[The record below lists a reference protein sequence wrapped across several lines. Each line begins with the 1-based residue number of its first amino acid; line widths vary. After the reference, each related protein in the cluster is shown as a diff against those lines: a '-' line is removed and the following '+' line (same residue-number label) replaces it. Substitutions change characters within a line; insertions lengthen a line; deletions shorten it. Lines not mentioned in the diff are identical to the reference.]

1 MSSLTFNEF
10 SKNIV
15 DLYGEKNSKKSFEE
29 IYSYLCR
36 NSSYLSRAILRGGDS
51 KLFFIKSFSWLFAAA
66 QKNDIDISLAFRRKF
81 PNVCPYCIVAPCKCA
96 ETHRAPVKEIAV
108 HAVRQELDDKY
119 YVDINRHKEITLDE
133 AISRISSI
141 YPANKSIWKAFGSFY
156 HFSRLFEE
164 LGEVHEAF
172 SSFKKTGKKIK
183 LEEELA
189 DVTAWLLSAWG
200 IHQDSSLSDAVKDY
214 YIDNCPVCNSSPC
227 KCDKYSDRPQMLS
240 DQASMEEVKARITE
254 LLELNPSY
262 QKEIKELLGTMD
274 DAIATT
280 STVDAKQVAN
290 RAKEILKSVEG
301 AVETTKNV
309 TENSGKIVT
318 AVRKAYI
325 AIESM
330 SFFWSN

>member
-1 MSSLTFNEF
+1 MSDLTFNAF
-10 SKNIV
+10 SEKIET
-15 DLYGEKNSKKSFEE
+15 LYGEKNSTKSFEE

-51 KLFFIKSFSWLFAAA
+51 ELFFIKSFSWLFAVA
-66 QKNDIDISLAFRRKF
+66 QKNDIDISSAFRRKF

-96 ETHRAPVKEIAV
+96 ETHRAPVKEIPIY
-108 HAVRQELDDKY
+108 AVRQELDDKY
-119 YVDINRHKEITLDE
+119 NVDKNRYQEITLDQ

-172 SSFKKTGKKIK
+172 SSFKKTGKKIN

-200 IHQDSSLSDAVKDY
+200 IHQGTSLSDAIKDY

-240 DQASMEEVKARITE
+240 DQASMEEVKAKIIE
-254 LLELNPSY
+254 LLELNPSC
-262 QKEIKELLGTMD
+262 QEEIKELLDTMD
-274 DAIATT
+274 SAIATT
-280 STVDAKQVAN
+280 STVDAKQVIS
-290 RAKEILKSVEG
+290 RAKDILKDVED
-301 AVETTKNV
+301 AVQTTSNI
-309 TENSGKIVT
+309 TDNAGKVVT
-318 AVRKAYI
+318 AVRAAYA
-325 AIESM
+325 AIESAK
-330 SFFWSN
+330 FFWSN